1 MKEITSVAFN
11 FFAQLH
17 KEGPPTPDVEVAL
30 ILSEVVYGLN
40 SAGEVVRDRRP
51 ETVRF
56 VASPAILRRL
66 AKQFIEAATDCD
78 LYLSESLRDAREKG
92 GAK

>member
-11 FFAQLH
+11 FLAQLH

-30 ILSEVVYGLN
+30 ILSEISYDIGSMGQLVK
-40 SAGEVVRDRRP
+40 ARRP

-56 VASPAILRRL
+56 AASPKTLRDVAKILT
-66 AKQFIEAATDCD
+66 EAAEECEHLMAT
-78 LYLSESLRDAREKG
+78 SLREAQEKG
-92 GAK
+92 GAS